1 MQGWLNSVALE
12 EQDLW
17 CKKKGFVSQRQ
28 DGIQNLLKSL
38 LSKVCKDVEVE
49 PHLLPMDIDVF
60 NLSSAVTS
68 PEARLDIK
76 AGSFWSRGET
86 YSSMYVMHLNSTCNQ
101 NKSKESIFVE
111 QREEKEVPTKS
122 YGRGNGIF
130 PPPPPTPPPP
140 CGFWHKRRNG
150 EKMQTFSEQPSGQTL
165 PKQRRV
171 VCQCHILA

>member
-17 CKKKGFVSQRQ
+17 CKKKGFVSQRR
-28 DGIQNLLKSL
+28 DGIQNLPTSL

-60 NLSSAVTS
+60 NLSFPVI

-86 YSSMYVMHLNSTCNQ
+86 
-101 NKSKESIFVE
+101 
-111 QREEKEVPTKS
+111 
-122 YGRGNGIF
+122 
-130 PPPPPTPPPP
+130 
-140 CGFWHKRRNG
+140 
-150 EKMQTFSEQPSGQTL
+150 
-165 PKQRRV
+165 
-171 VCQCHILA
+171 